1 MRNDIKKCWVFLLFE
16 LPLKTTRYLRLINT
30 EHFTR
35 HHLLFMPEPY
45 SLTKNKIKAELDL
58 SNYVT
63 KYDLK
68 NATDTKRHQDT
79 PKIVKNTDLASLKSN
94 VDLEATP
101 VDLTKLSKKWCC

>member
-1 MRNDIKKCWVFLLFE
+1 
-16 LPLKTTRYLRLINT
+16 
-30 EHFTR
+30 
-35 HHLLFMPEPY
+35 MPEPY

-68 NATDTKRHQDT
+68 NAKDTKRHQDT
-79 PKIVKNTDLASLKSN
+79 SKIVKNADLASLKSN

-101 VDLTKLSKKWCC
+101 VDLTKLSKK